1 MPIINN
7 TKQELTELLAS
18 QAPMV
23 LEGSQERVAGQN
35 PRMVRREGFIP
46 ATLYGNVEAPVS
58 FQLPVKEF
66 TLAYRRG
73 QRVFTVPHLNGLQV
87 VAKQVSYHTLSHAI
101 ENIEFQVL

>member
-18 QAPMV
+18 QSAMAI
-23 LEGSQERVAGQN
+23 EGSQARVAGQN

-46 ATLYGNVEAPVS
+46 ATVYGNVEAPVS
-58 FQLPVKEF
+58 LQLPVKAF
-66 TLAYRRG
+66 SLAYQRG
-73 QRVFTVPHLNGLQV
+73 QRVFTLPHLNGLQV

-101 ENIEFQVL
+101 ENVEFQVL